1 MTSLNNGGGATPL
14 SQRSRWTRLTGS
26 LKNVSWHEIIKG
38 LGGTGLVKLLRY
50 YGTKALRGNRNVGGH
65 YYADRKHTVGLVNP
79 TYKKLKRSFAGA
91 QNDMNAS
98 RHCKTY
104 NEIDKEANTNYNSN
118 IMNYKSE
125 NKTVSEAHSKH
136 LVPYCLSNL
145 VFSKKVAFTLAEILI
160 TLGIIGIVAA
170 MTIPTLISKYQE
182 KVLEN
187 QFKKSYAI
195 LNQALLSAQSQFGY
209 LPKCYYPWEGG
220 NLTEMSDC
228 QQLTANFLASLKIT
242 KTCKDHAYEKGCIP
256 EYRGVD
262 DILKEQ
268 HKDDEDYD
276 EDYWQDYATIN
287 CGGFNTDKILNN
299 KTVYNLADGTIL
311 FFFYGSRDRGAVI
324 TAMDINGMK
333 GPNKWGYDLYA
344 LTIRSDGN
352 RFSFGFT
359 GCSPVE
365 EGGKSFDQMYKEAF
379 Q

>member
-1 MTSLNNGGGATPL
+1 M
-14 SQRSRWTRLTGS
+14 
-26 LKNVSWHEIIKG
+26 
-38 LGGTGLVKLLRY
+38 
-50 YGTKALRGNRNVGGH
+50 
-65 YYADRKHTVGLVNP
+65 
-79 TYKKLKRSFAGA
+79 
-91 QNDMNAS
+91 
-98 RHCKTY
+98 
-104 NEIDKEANTNYNSN
+104 
-118 IMNYKSE
+118 MNYKSE
-125 NKTVSEAHSKH
+125 TLKRVQHDRSGSEAHSKH

-145 VFSKKVAFTLAEILI
+145 VSSKKVAFTLAEILI

-170 MTIPTLISKYQE
+170 LTIPTLISKYQE

-220 NLTEMSDC
+220 NLAEMSDC
-228 QQLTANFLASLKIT
+228 RQLTANFLASLKIT
-242 KTCKDHAYEKGCIP
+242 KTCKDHAYENGCIP

-311 FFFYGSRDRGAVI
+311 FFFSNNSCVI

-352 RFSFGFT
+352 RFRFGFT
-359 GCSPVE
+359 GCSSVE
-365 EGGKSFDQMYKEAF
+365 EGGKSFYQMYKEAF

>member
-1 MTSLNNGGGATPL
+1 M
-14 SQRSRWTRLTGS
+14 
-26 LKNVSWHEIIKG
+26 KNVSWHEIIKG
-38 LGGTGLVKLLRY
+38 FGGTGLVKLLRY
-50 YGTKALRGNRNVGGH
+50 CGTKALRGNSRISKPDLQV
-65 YYADRKHTVGLVNP
+65 T
-79 TYKKLKRSFAGA
+79 KR
-91 QNDMNAS
+91 
-98 RHCKTY
+98 
-104 NEIDKEANTNYNSN
+104 IDTTPETNYNSN
-118 IMNYKSE
+118 MMNYNLEMLKRVQHDRSG
-125 NKTVSEAHSKH
+125 SEAHSKH

-145 VFSKKVAFTLAEILI
+145 VSSKKVAFTLAEILI

-170 MTIPTLISKYQE
+170 LTIPTLISKYQE

-228 QQLTANFLASLKIT
+228 RQLTANFLASLKIT
-242 KTCKDHAYEKGCIP
+242 KTCKDHAYENGCIP

-311 FFFYGSRDRGAVI
+311 FFFYGRDRGVVI

-352 RFSFGFT
+352 RFRFGFT

-365 EGGKSFDQMYKEAF
+365 EGGKSFNQMYKEAF